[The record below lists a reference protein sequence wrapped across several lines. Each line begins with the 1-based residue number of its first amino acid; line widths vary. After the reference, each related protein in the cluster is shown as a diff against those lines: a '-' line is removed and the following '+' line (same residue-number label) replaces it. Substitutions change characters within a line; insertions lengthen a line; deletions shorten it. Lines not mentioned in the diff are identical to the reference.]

1 MSLAVWWRRGSKPG
15 LIVMFLGIAGL
26 VQIPLLWH
34 AQVYV
39 SVLSVELQLL
49 VSIGAMAVLGGAYV
63 LIAET
68 MYRWSHIVSKRKK
81 RRRQRAQMSWIT
93 KLSEF
98 ARSWTDMPAFVGVGL
113 LTCVFF
119 LFYFVPFGIGDAG
132 NLPAFIAGIAFL
144 DPLYVYPLAVNGAAI
159 ATAVLASY
167 MNYKIK

>member
-15 LIVMFLGIAGL
+15 MIMMFLGIAGL

-39 SVLSVELQLL
+39 SILSAELQLL
-49 VSIGAMAVLGGAYV
+49 VSIGAMVVLGGAYV

-68 MYRWSHIVSKRKK
+68 MYRWAHIASKRKR
-81 RRRQRAQMSWIT
+81 RRRQRAQMNWIN
-93 KLSEF
+93 KLSLF
-98 ARSWTDMPAFVGVGL
+98 ARRWTDMPAFVGVGL

-119 LFYFVPFGIGDAG
+119 LFYFVPFGVADAG
-132 NLPAFIAGIAFL
+132 SLPALIANVAFL
-144 DPLYVYPLAVNGAAI
+144 DSLYIYPLAVNAAAI

>member
-15 LIVMFLGIAGL
+15 LIMMFLGIAGL
-26 VQIPLLWH
+26 VQIPILWH

-49 VSIGAMAVLGGAYV
+49 VSIGAMAVLGGAYI

-81 RRRQRAQMSWIT
+81 RRRQRAQMNWIT

-98 ARSWTDMPAFVGVGL
+98 ARSSTDMPAFVGVGL
-113 LTCVFF
+113 LTCIFF
-119 LFYFVPFGIGDAG
+119 LFYFIPFGVGDAG
-132 NLPAFIAGIAFL
+132 SLPAYLAGIAYL
-144 DPLYVYPLAVNGAAI
+144 DSLYIYPLAVNAAAI
-159 ATAVLASY
+159 STAVLASY

>member
-15 LIVMFLGIAGL
+15 LIMMFLGFAGL
-26 VQIPLLWH
+26 VQIPILWH

-39 SVLSVELQLL
+39 SVLSAEIQLL
-49 VSIGAMAVLGGAYV
+49 VSLGAMAVLGGAYI

-68 MYRWSHIVSKRKK
+68 MYRWAHIVSKRKK
-81 RRRQRAQMSWIT
+81 RKRQKAQTNWIAS
-93 KLSEF
+93 LSAF
-98 ARSWTDMPAFVGVGL
+98 ARSWTDMPAFVGVAL

-119 LFYFVPFGIGDAG
+119 LFYFVPFGIADAG
-132 NLPAFIAGIAFL
+132 SLPSFLANVAFL
-144 DPLYVYPLAVNGAAI
+144 DPLFIYPLAVNSAAI

>member
-15 LIVMFLGIAGL
+15 MIMMFVGIAGL

-34 AQVYV
+34 AQAYV

-49 VSIGAMAVLGGAYV
+49 VSIGAMAVLAGAYV

-68 MYRWSHIVSKRKK
+68 MYRWAHIVSKRKK
-81 RRRQRAQMSWIT
+81 RRRQRAQMNWIT

-119 LFYFVPFGIGDAG
+119 LFYFIPFGISDAG
-132 NLPAFIAGIAFL
+132 NLPSFLASVAFL
-144 DPLYVYPLAVNGAAI
+144 DPLFVYPLAVNGAAI

>member
-15 LIVMFLGIAGL
+15 MIMMFLGIAGL
-26 VQIPLLWH
+26 VQISLLWH

-39 SVLSVELQLL
+39 SVLSVELQFL
-49 VSIGAMAVLGGAYV
+49 VSIGAMAVLAGAYV

-98 ARSWTDMPAFVGVGL
+98 TRSWTDMPAFVGVGL
-113 LTCVFF
+113 LTCIFF

-132 NLPAFIAGIAFL
+132 NLPSFLASVAFL
-144 DPLYVYPLAVNGAAI
+144 DPLFVYPLAVNGAAI